1 MMMAMI
7 AESLAG
13 LVFIPLTATLLL
25 LLLPRQAG
33 AAIGIVTVLALPLC
47 LLPLTQAV
55 WNDNEVTLALAEFA
69 PPLGIVWRLD
79 GLALIM
85 LWLTAIV
92 AMPVSL
98 HALTS
103 FPPVEASGRRFWP
116 LWLMLLAGINA
127 LFLSADL
134 FNLYVTLEVITL
146 AGVAMIGIGGKPLA
160 LTAAMRYLLLGLLA
174 SLLYL
179 LAVGLIYGQ
188 TGALDLYLV
197 GERLQMGH
205 LSATALVLM
214 ITGLLVKS
222 AIFPL
227 HVWLP
232 AAHGNAPGPVSA
244 ILSGLVVKV
253 SLYML
258 IRIWFWTT
266 GDWELPAA
274 AIALGLLG
282 AGAILYGS
290 IAALVQSRLK
300 MVVAYST
307 VAQLGYVMLL
317 FPLASVGAFRAA
329 TYQLLV
335 HGLAKAAMFLAAANI
350 LKSLGT
356 DRLHALTDLDRKL
369 PIDLFAFALAAV
381 SIMGLPPSGGFLAK
395 WLLLEAAWRQDAWG
409 WMALVVIGSLLS
421 AAYLFRVIALTCFHP
436 RRQHGPTRWQK
447 TPASASLAAVV
458 LALLAI
464 AAGFASAPILGLI
477 DGGLPT
483 GGIWP

>member
-1 MMMAMI
+1 MI
-7 AESLAG
+7 AELLAG
-13 LVFIPLTATLLL
+13 LVFIPLGATLLV
-25 LLLPRQAG
+25 LLLPRQARG
-33 AAIGIVTVLALPLC
+33 YLCFTAVLALPLC
-47 LLPLTQAV
+47 LMPLTQAV
-55 WNDNEVTLALAEFA
+55 WADGEITLALAEFT

-92 AMPVSL
+92 AVPVSL

-103 FPPVEASGRRFWP
+103 FPPGEQTGRGFWP

-134 FNLYVTLEVITL
+134 FNLYVTLEMITL
-146 AGVAMIGIGGKPLA
+146 AGVAMLGIGGNALA
-160 LTAAMRYLLLGLLA
+160 LKAAMRYLLLGLLA

-188 TGALDLYLV
+188 TGALDIYLV
-197 GERLQMGH
+197 GERLETDR
-205 LSATALVLM
+205 LAATALVLM

-222 AIFPL
+222 AIFPM

-258 IRIWFWTT
+258 IRIWFWMA

-274 AIALGLLG
+274 ATALGLLG

-290 IAALVQSRLK
+290 LAALIQPRLK
-300 MVVAYST
+300 MVIAYST

-317 FPLASVGAFRAA
+317 FPLASINAFHAA
-329 TYQLLV
+329 SYQLLA
-335 HGLAKAAMFLAAANI
+335 HGLDKAAMFLAAANI
-350 LKSLGT
+350 LWSIGT
-356 DRLHALTDLDRKL
+356 DRLHALTDLNRKL
-369 PIDLFAFALAAV
+369 PVDLFALALAAV

-395 WLLLEAAWRQDAWG
+395 WLLLEAAWQQGAWG
-409 WMALVVIGSLLS
+409 WLILISIGSLLS

-436 RRQHGPTRWQK
+436 ERRHVPTRWQS
-447 TPASASLAAVV
+447 PPSSASIAALV

-464 AAGFASAPILGLI
+464 AAGFTSAPILGLI
-477 DGGLPT
+477 DDSLPP

>member
-1 MMMAMI
+1 MTMI

-13 LVFIPLTATLLL
+13 LVFIPLGMTLLV
-25 LLLPRQAG
+25 LLLPGRARG
-33 AAIGIVTVLALPLC
+33 YLCFAAVLALPLC
-47 LLPLTQAV
+47 LLPLTQEV
-55 WNDNEVTLALAEFA
+55 WSGNEITLALAEFH
-69 PPLGIVWRLD
+69 PPLGIVWYLD

-92 AMPVSL
+92 AVPVSL

-103 FPPVEASGRRFWP
+103 FPPNEESGRGFWP
-116 LWLMLLAGINA
+116 LWMMLLAGINA

-134 FNLYVTLEVITL
+134 FNLYVTLEMITL
-146 AGVAMIGIGGKPLA
+146 AGVAMIGIGGKALA
-160 LTAAMRYLLLGLLA
+160 LKAAMRYLLLGLLA
-174 SLLYL
+174 SVLYL

-188 TGALDLYLV
+188 TGALDIYLV
-197 GERLQMGH
+197 GERLETGH
-205 LSATALVLM
+205 LASTALVLM
-214 ITGLLVKS
+214 MTGLLVKS
-222 AIFPL
+222 AIFPM

-258 IRIWFWTT
+258 IRIWFWIA

-274 AIALGLLG
+274 ATALGLLG

-290 IAALVQSRLK
+290 VAALVQPRLK
-300 MVVAYST
+300 MVIAYST
-307 VAQLGYVMLL
+307 VAQLGYVMIL

-329 TYQLLV
+329 SYQLLA

-356 DRLHALTDLDRKL
+356 DRLNALTDLDRKM
-369 PIDLFAFALAAV
+369 PIDLFAFTLAAV

-395 WLLLEAAWRQDAWG
+395 WLLLEAAWKQDAWG
-409 WMALVVIGSLLS
+409 WLVLVSVGSLLS

-436 RRQHGPTRWQK
+436 GRRHGPTRWQ
-447 TPASASLAAVV
+447 PPPSSATNAALI

-464 AAGFASAPILGLI
+464 AAGFTSAPVLDLI
-477 DGGLPT
+477 DASLPP

>member
-1 MMMAMI
+1 MTMI
-7 AESLAG
+7 VEALAG
-13 LVFIPLTATLLL
+13 LVFLPLGATLVIM
-25 LLLPRQAG
+25 LLPSRAG
-33 AAIGIVTVLALPLC
+33 AVVGLVTVLALPVC

-55 WNDNEVTLALAEFA
+55 WNETEVTLALAEFA

-92 AMPVSL
+92 AVAASI

-103 FPPVEASGRRFWP
+103 FPDDNHSSQRFWP

-134 FNLYVTLEVITL
+134 FNLYVTLELITL
-146 AGVAMIGIGGKPLA
+146 ASVAMIGIGSKVLA
-160 LTAAMRYLLLGLLA
+160 LKAAMRYLLLGLLA

-179 LAVGLIYGQ
+179 LAVALIYGQ
-188 TGALDLYLV
+188 TGTLDLYLA
-197 GERLQMGH
+197 GERLEADP
-205 LSATALVLM
+205 LAATALVLM
-214 ITGLLVKS
+214 TLGLLFKA

-232 AAHGNAPGPVSA
+232 PAHGNAIGPVSA

-253 SLYML
+253 ALYML
-258 IRIWFWTT
+258 IRIWFWTA
-266 GDWELPAA
+266 GDWDLSGAGT
-274 AIALGLLG
+274 ILGLFG
-282 AGAILYGS
+282 AGAIIYGS
-290 IAALVQSRLK
+290 LSALVQPRLK

-307 VAQLGYVMLL
+307 VAQLGYIMLL
-317 FPLASVGAFRAA
+317 FPLASIGAFRAA
-329 TYQLLV
+329 SYHLLA

-356 DRLHALTDLDRKL
+356 DRLTALTGLDRKL
-369 PIDLFAFALAAV
+369 PVDLFAFTLAAV
-381 SIMGLPPSGGFLAK
+381 SLMGLPPSGGFLAK
-395 WLLLEAAWRQDAWG
+395 WLFLEAAWKQSAWG
-409 WMALVVIGSLLS
+409 WLVLISLGSLLS

-436 RRQHGPTRWQK
+436 RRNQEPAHWKR
-447 TPASASLAAVV
+447 TPSSASLAALI
-458 LALLAI
+458 LALTAI
-464 AAGFASAPILGLI
+464 AAGFTSAPIFELI
-477 DGGLPT
+477 NDSLPP

>member
-1 MMMAMI
+1 MI
-7 AESLAG
+7 VESLAG
-13 LVFIPLTATLLL
+13 LVFIPLAASLLMA
-25 LLLPRQAG
+25 LLPRKAG
-33 AAIGIVTVLALPLC
+33 TVVGCVAVLALPLC

-55 WNDNEVTLALAEFA
+55 WAEHEITLVLAEFM

-79 GLALIM
+79 GLALLM

-92 AMPVSL
+92 AVPVSL

-103 FPPVEASGRRFWP
+103 FPPTGDSGQRFWP

-134 FNLYVTLEVITL
+134 FNLYVTLEMVTL
-146 AGVAMIGIGGKPLA
+146 AGVALIGIGGKALA
-160 LTAAMRYLLLGLLA
+160 MQAAMRYLLLGLLA

-197 GERLQMGH
+197 GERLEADR

-222 AIFPL
+222 AIFPM

-258 IRIWFWTT
+258 IRIWFWTA
-266 GDWELPAA
+266 GDWQLPAA
-274 AIALGLLG
+274 ATALGLLG

-290 IAALVQSRLK
+290 IAALVQPRLK
-300 MVVAYST
+300 MVIAYST
-307 VAQLGYVMLL
+307 VAQLGFVMLL
-317 FPLASVGAFRAA
+317 FPLASIGAFRAA
-329 TYQLLV
+329 SYQLLA

-350 LKSLGT
+350 LRSLGT
-356 DRLHALTDLDRKL
+356 DRLQALTDVDRKL
-369 PIDLFAFALAAV
+369 PVDLFAFALAAV

-395 WLLLEAAWRQDAWG
+395 WLMLEAAWKQDAWG
-409 WMALVVIGSLLS
+409 WLALIAVGSLLS

-436 RRQHGPTRWQK
+436 KRRQNSDRWQQ
-447 TPASASLAAVV
+447 PPSSASLAALS

-464 AAGFASAPILGLI
+464 AAGFASSPILGLI
-477 DGGLPT
+477 DDSLPT

>member
-1 MMMAMI
+1 MI

-13 LVFIPLTATLLL
+13 LVFIPLGATLIIM
-25 LLLPRQAG
+25 LLPQRAA
-33 AAIGIVTVLALPLC
+33 AAIACVAILALPLC
-47 LLPLTQAV
+47 LLPLTQAI
-55 WNDNEVTLALAEFA
+55 WTEHEVTLVLAEFA

-85 LWLTAIV
+85 LWLSAIV
-92 AMPVSL
+92 AIPVSL

-103 FPPVEASGRRFWP
+103 FPPNEESSRRFWP

-134 FNLYVTLEVITL
+134 FNLYVTLEMITL

-160 LTAAMRYLLLGLLA
+160 LQAAMRYLLLGLLA

-197 GERLQMGH
+197 GERLDASH

-214 ITGLLVKS
+214 IIGLLVKS
-222 AIFPL
+222 AIFPM

-258 IRIWFWTT
+258 IRIWFWMA

-274 AIALGLLG
+274 ATALGLLG

-290 IAALVQSRLK
+290 VAALIQPRLK
-300 MVVAYST
+300 LVVAYST

-317 FPLASVGAFRAA
+317 FPLASIGAFRAA
-329 TYQLLV
+329 SYHLLV

-356 DRLHALTDLDRKL
+356 DRLNALTDLDRKL
-369 PIDLFAFALAAV
+369 PVDLFAFALAAV

-409 WMALVVIGSLLS
+409 WLGLVVVGSLLS

-436 RRQHGPTRWQK
+436 ERQHGPTRWK
-447 TPASASLAAVV
+447 KPPGSASLAALV

-464 AAGFASAPILGLI
+464 AAGFGSAPILGLI
-477 DGGLPT
+477 DDGLPT

>member
-1 MMMAMI
+1 MVMTMI

-13 LVFIPLTATLLL
+13 LVFIPLTATLLM
-25 LLLPRQAG
+25 LLLPRRAG
-33 AAIGIVTVLALPLC
+33 AAVGFVAVLALPLC
-47 LLPLTQAV
+47 LWPLTLAV
-55 WNDNEVTLALAEFA
+55 WTEREVTLILAEFA
-69 PPLGIVWRLD
+69 PPLGIAWRLD

-92 AMPVSL
+92 AIPVSL

-103 FPPVEASGRRFWP
+103 FPPGEESSRRFWP

-146 AGVAMIGIGGKPLA
+146 AGVAMIGIGGKPAA
-160 LTAAMRYLLLGLLA
+160 LTAAMRYLMLGLLA

-214 ITGLLVKS
+214 MTGLLIKS

-258 IRIWFWTT
+258 IRIWFWTA
-266 GDWELPAA
+266 GDWELSAA
-274 AIALGLLG
+274 ATALGLLG

-290 IAALVQSRLK
+290 ISALVQSRLK

-317 FPLASVGAFRAA
+317 FSLASVGAFRAA
-329 TYQLLV
+329 SYQLLV
-335 HGLAKAAMFLAAANI
+335 HGLAKTAMFLAAANI

-356 DRLHALTDLDRKL
+356 DRLNALTDLDRKL

-395 WLLLEAAWRQDAWG
+395 WLLLEAAWRQEAWG
-409 WMALVVIGSLLS
+409 WMVLVVVGSLLS
-421 AAYLFRVIALTCFHP
+421 AAYLFRIIALTCFHP

-447 TPASASLAAVV
+447 TPGSASLAALV

-464 AAGFASAPILGLI
+464 AAGFVSAPILGLI
-477 DGGLPT
+477 DGGLPPR
-483 GGIWP
+483 GIWP

>member
-1 MMMAMI
+1 MI
-7 AESLAG
+7 AEALAG
-13 LVFIPLTATLLL
+13 LVFIPLGATLLVM
-25 LLLPRQAG
+25 LLPGRARG
-33 AAIGIVTVLALPLC
+33 YLCFAAVLALPLC

-55 WNDNEVTLALAEFA
+55 WSDGGLNLILAEFA

-85 LWLTAIV
+85 LWLTAIIAV
-92 AMPVSL
+92 PVSL

-103 FPPVEASGRRFWP
+103 FPPGEESGRGFWP
-116 LWLMLLAGINA
+116 LWMMLLAGINA

-134 FNLYVTLEVITL
+134 FNLYVTLEMITL
-146 AGVAMIGIGGKPLA
+146 AGVAMIGIGGKALA
-160 LTAAMRYLLLGLLA
+160 LKAAMRYLLLGLLA

-188 TGALDLYLV
+188 TGALDIDLV
-197 GERLQMGH
+197 GERLEANRMA
-205 LSATALVLM
+205 ATALVLM
-214 ITGLLVKS
+214 TTGLLVKS
-222 AIFPL
+222 AIFPM

-258 IRIWFWTT
+258 IRIWFWMV

-274 AIALGLLG
+274 ATALGLLG

-290 IAALVQSRLK
+290 IAALIQPRLK
-300 MVVAYST
+300 MVIAYST

-317 FPLASVGAFRAA
+317 FPLASIGAYRAA
-329 TYQLLV
+329 SYHLLA

-356 DRLHALTDLDRKL
+356 DRLIALTDLDRKL
-369 PIDLFAFALAAV
+369 PVDLFAFTLAAV

-395 WLLLEAAWRQDAWG
+395 WLLLEAAWKQEAWG
-409 WMALVVIGSLLS
+409 WLILVSVGSLLS

-436 RRQHGPTRWQK
+436 GRHHEPTRWQ
-447 TPASASLAAVV
+447 TPPTSATNAALI

-464 AAGFASAPILGLI
+464 IAGFTSAPLLELI
-477 DGGLPT
+477 DGSLPAE
-483 GGIWP
+483 GIWP

>member
-1 MMMAMI
+1 MV
-7 AESLAG
+7 AEALAG
-13 LVFIPLTATLLL
+13 LVFIPLGITLLVM
-25 LLLPRQAG
+25 LLPDRARG
-33 AAIGIVTVLALPLC
+33 PLCLAAVLALPLC

-55 WNDNEVTLALAEFA
+55 WTEGELHLVLAEFA

-92 AMPVSL
+92 AVPVSV

-103 FPPVEASGRRFWP
+103 FPPGEASGRGFWP
-116 LWLMLLAGINA
+116 LWMMLLSGINA

-134 FNLYVTLEVITL
+134 FNLYVTLEMITL
-146 AGVAMIGIGGKPLA
+146 AGVAMIGIGGKALA
-160 LTAAMRYLLLGLLA
+160 LKAAMRYLLLGLLA

-188 TGALDLYLV
+188 TGALDIGLV
-197 GERLQMGH
+197 GERLQPGRMA
-205 LSATALVLM
+205 ATALVLM
-214 ITGLLVKS
+214 TTGLLVKS
-222 AIFPL
+222 AIFPM

-258 IRIWFWTT
+258 IRIWFWMA
-266 GDWELPAA
+266 GDWELSAA
-274 AIALGLLG
+274 ATALGLLG

-290 IAALVQSRLK
+290 VAALVQPRLK
-300 MVVAYST
+300 MVIAYST

-317 FPLASVGAFRAA
+317 FPLASIDAFRAA
-329 TYQLLV
+329 SYQLLA

-356 DRLHALTDLDRKL
+356 DRLIALTDLDRKL
-369 PIDLFAFALAAV
+369 PIDLFAFTLAAV

-395 WLLLEAAWRQDAWG
+395 WMLLEAAWRQEAWG
-409 WMALVVIGSLLS
+409 WLILVSVGSLLS

-436 RRQHGPTRWQK
+436 ERRHGPSRWQA
-447 TPASASLAAVV
+447 PSASASNAALI

-464 AAGFASAPILGLI
+464 AAGFASAPVLNLI
-477 DGGLPT
+477 DASLPP